1 MQIELDNVTVRFN
14 GVDVIDQ
21 LSVVFGSGIL
31 TALVGPSGS
40 GKTTVLGVVAG
51 NIRPQRGSVTVH
63 CDGLVETSPK
73 PSYIAW
79 VPQGGQMLPGRTVV
93 DNTMIGPLSEG
104 WPLYIARSRA
114 EKALELVQ
122 IRHLENVKART
133 LSGGEAQRLAFARAV
148 ATTRPVILADE
159 PTANLDR
166 SSASRVIDVLFR
178 LQRTRTVIVATHDEA
193 VVRSAAAVVRL
204 AGSDTRR

>member
-1 MQIELDNVTVRFN
+1 MLEDVTVGFN
-14 GVDVIDQ
+14 GLRIIDQ
-21 LSVVFGSGIL
+21 LSVVFDAGKL

-40 GKTTVLGVVAG
+40 GKTTVLGLVAG
-51 NIRPQRGSVTVH
+51 NIRPQGGRVIVNFDSGISS
-63 CDGLVETSPK
+63 SPK

-93 DNTMIGPLSEG
+93 DNTMVGPLSEG
-104 WPLYIARSRA
+104 WPLSVARSRA
-114 EKALELVQ
+114 ERAMELVE
-122 IRHLENVKART
+122 IRHLANVKART

-166 SSASRVIDVLFR
+166 SSASKVIDVLFR
-178 LQRTRTVIVATHDEA
+178 LQRDRTVIVATHDEA
-193 VVRSAAAVVRL
+193 VVDSADAVVRL
-204 AGSDTRR
+204 GRLDARR